1 MEEAVAQRI
10 LDCYQAA
17 SDEGVQDA
25 FELAQEIRQRYPRCP
40 LSDSQLE
47 GAVLLIEEV
56 LRPDRSQSSN
66 DRVLLV
72 QRSV

>member
-10 LDCYQAA
+10 LECYEAA

-25 FELAQEIRQRYPRCP
+25 FDLAQEIRHRYPRCP
-40 LSDSQLE
+40 LSNSQLE

-66 DRVLLV
+66 DRVLMAQRLV
-72 QRSV
+72 